1 MLTKAKIP
9 QKRLII
15 YILVIILMIIGNIY
29 IFQKN
34 SGSNIDEIDS
44 AMMNMPLNGES
55 ITDYSLP
62 SADEKTSQPSE
73 KEISSPIEHDLFTT
87 LKKIGDWPIIP
98 KNVGKADPF
107 APLPE
112 LIQERGE

>member
-1 MLTKAKIP
+1 M
-9 QKRLII
+9 
-15 YILVIILMIIGNIY
+15 VIGNIY

-34 SGSNIDEIDS
+34 SGSNIDELDS
-44 AMMNMPLNGES
+44 TTMNMPLNEGD
-55 ITDYSLP
+55 IAGYAPPT
-62 SADEKTSQPSE
+62 ADKKTSQPSK
-73 KEISSPIEHDLFTT
+73 KEISSPVEHDLFTT

>member
-44 AMMNMPLNGES
+44 TVIDMPLNEEGL
-55 ITDYSLP
+55 TDNSLP
-62 SADEKTSQPSE
+62 VADKKASQLSE

>member
-44 AMMNMPLNGES
+44 TMMNMPLNEEG

-62 SADEKTSQPSE
+62 SADKNTSQPGG
-73 KEISSPIEHDLFTT
+73 KEISSPIEHNLFTA

-107 APLPE
+107 APLSE
-112 LIQERGE
+112 LIKEKGE